1 MRVAVLDDA
10 DGIAERSADWASLGR
25 VDVLFHD
32 DHVTDP
38 DALVMRLSYADVVVL
53 TGERTVLSSDLLERL
68 PGIQLVI
75 TMGSDSAV
83 DLDAATELGMTVCAT
98 DVLEAAAAETA
109 SPEDLAKH
117 YGRACDIV
125 RSFRSGDVILARN

>member
-10 DGIAERSADWASLGR
+10 DGIAKQSADWQRLGR
-25 VDVLFHD
+25 VDVLVHD
-32 DHVTDP
+32 DHLTDP
-38 DALVMRLSYADVVVL
+38 DALVTRLSYADVVVL

-68 PGIQLVI
+68 PGIQLII
-75 TMGSDSAV
+75 TMGADAAV

-98 DVLEAAAAETA
+98 DVVDAGAALSA

-117 YGRACDIV
+117 YNRACDIV
-125 RSFRSGDVILARN
+125 ESFRSGEVILARN